1 MSRYGYQPNMRLTKE
16 VGNAEAIKKNVDI
29 TLRRDGESKAAKEFA
44 EEAKHIK
51 KYDKVI
57 ELAKEY
63 VNIKEHDEK

>member
-1 MSRYGYQPNMRLTKE
+1 MARYQYRPNIKLLKE
-16 VGNAEAIKKNVDI
+16 TGNVEALKKNVDI

-51 KYDKVI
+51 KYDKLI

-63 VNIKEHDEK
+63 VNVKEHNEK